1 MIHFGRTFF
10 AALVYATLFALLG
23 ACGDSGTDKELDSPY
38 TEKRTLSG
46 FVQKGPF
53 SKGSKISIQELDAV
67 TLLPV
72 GEKIEGTVLND
83 EGTYSLEFS
92 EFESPYALL
101 TAVGTYRDELT
112 GEDSKAMVTLNAL
125 VDLTARKSAN
135 VNLLTHL
142 EYLRVL
148 YLVREEGL
156 TVAEA
161 KMQAEREVF
170 RAFGISDDFA
180 LAEDLN
186 IYSNGDGNAALL
198 AISVIMLGGLE
209 KDGGS
214 GLPFGLATKNDD
226 GEENSKLA
234 ERITDFAEDL
244 EKDGLWKNGRTAAN
258 MADWAVEQGLNGKFD
273 SFRTQVVSYIDSF
286 WWKIYGFDACD
297 STLDGAAWLND
308 NPYSANRDIY
318 FICKN
323 GKWIPERR
331 GDDSKDTTEVK
342 DTTQVRD
349 TTGVTDTTAV
359 ADTSTVDTSGVT
371 DTTIVDTLSDL
382 EKDTWGYK
390 CTAFGQIVHGV
401 VDTNNVYF
409 CDGKAWKS
417 FEGNESVNYYKW
429 VDVRDGRIYR
439 YVKIGTQI
447 GTQMWLAEN
456 LNYGGD
462 SAYTW
467 AQAKDACPAGWHLST
482 REEWEKMFSNIND
495 PSASAL
501 DAYGFATIPSGQ
513 PKVAYWTDSFDKDTQ
528 GKHPYSVEF
537 TRTSTSLTKLNAAT
551 SRLPVRCVK
560 DYDIYTACNAD
571 NLYSTSI
578 YDYVVIY
585 LVCRENGW
593 DHMSIDDYNEYKWT
607 VGVEGKTMWDG
618 TNPRKCYVYE
628 GGAWNERDSSNCKFS
643 FGACTA
649 AHDGEIAT
657 MTSGATYICE
667 NLVWKRLSHEEVDL
681 MELEGE
687 TAEEGTVRSL
697 DCIFDH
703 YYVFQDGKWREGTRM
718 DSIMVSLG
726 GTACLVEGDTSAVK
740 FNNEYYVCKKQTW
753 GTVSRSWQLAPQ
765 IYNDTYED
773 RDECSATGRYGDGS
787 FHDEH
792 NGAAGRVYV
801 CEDGGFRLPTER
813 EMRMNLGCTSYIYG
827 KKIVVNNT
835 HFVCS
840 EDGWKIDSTAWEYGS
855 FMDTRDGRVYKTID
869 IWGQTWM
876 AENLDYRDSVAKPEL
891 EGNRWCYGNEAEQC
905 DAYGSFYSCELSSQV
920 CPAGWHLPSISDWF
934 ELYNFIV
941 LMGGDPQS
949 GLRAKDG
956 WSDNTGHS
964 RNGTDA
970 LGLSA
975 LPGGIMYGE
984 NSYGSA
990 TQEAWF
996 WYAQDCSLNEYE
1008 AFYLSSEGANFV
1020 SSSVS
1025 GGKITEAY
1033 SIRCIKDPE

>member
-38 TEKRTLSG
+38 TEKRTLAG

-112 GEDSKAMVTLNAL
+112 GEKSKAPVTLYAL
-125 VDLTARKSAN
+125 VDLSDRKSAN

-148 YLVREEGL
+148 YLVKEEG
-156 TVAEA
+156 TAVAEA
-161 KMQAEREVF
+161 KKQAEREVLA
-170 RAFGISDDFA
+170 AFAIEGDFE

-273 SFRTQVVSYIDSF
+273 SFRTQVVSYIESF

-308 NPYSANRDIY
+308 NPYSANRGIY

-323 GKWIPERR
+323 GKWIPERTVEY
-331 GDDSKDTTEVK
+331 GKDTTDVA
-342 DTTQVRD
+342 
-349 TTGVTDTTAV
+349 DTTAV
-359 ADTSTVDTSGVT
+359 NDTTSIADTNSVA
-371 DTTIVDTLSDL
+371 DTTFVDTLSDF
-382 EKDTWGYK
+382 EKDIGGQR
-390 CTAFGQIVHGV
+390 CTYFGRIIHGV
-401 VDTNNVYF
+401 VDTNNAYF
-409 CDGKAWKS
+409 CDGVKWKL
-417 FEGNESVNYYKW
+417 FDGDENAQYYKL
-429 VDVRDGRIYR
+429 VDSRDGRIYR
-439 YVKIGTQI
+439 YVRIDIQYW
-447 GTQMWLAEN
+447 MAEN
-456 LNYGGD
+456 LNYGD
-462 SAYTW
+462 TAYSW
-467 AQAKDACPAGWHLST
+467 NEAKTACPAGWHLPSK
-482 REEWEKMFSNIND
+482 EEWDYLFRSIGSTSQSELDKRGFAARPAGLLGVSYWTSSYDKDSQGRYPYDIFFSNTGTGLSKLHD
-495 PSASAL
+495 
-501 DAYGFATIPSGQ
+501 
-513 PKVAYWTDSFDKDTQ
+513 
-528 GKHPYSVEF
+528 
-537 TRTSTSLTKLNAAT
+537 STS
-551 SRLPVRCVK
+551 RFPVRCVQ
-560 DYDIYTACNAD
+560 DYETLSACD
-571 NLYSTSI
+571 EENLHRVARYNNMVYYVCEEDGWHMMN
-578 YDYVVIY
+578 YD
-585 LVCRENGW
+585 E
-593 DHMSIDDYNEYKWT
+593 YNEFKWT
-607 VGVEGKTMWDG
+607 GAEEGKTLWDG
-618 TNPRKCYVYE
+618 SDPRICYVFDN
-628 GGAWNERDSSNCKFS
+628 GAWYERDSSNCKL
-643 FGACTA
+643 GLGGCTA
-649 AHDGEIAT
+649 ARQGELSKSSKSVWYTCDNGTWVGT
-657 MTSGATYICE
+657 MDST
-667 NLVWKRLSHEEVDL
+667 VDQIML
-681 MELEGE
+681 G
-687 TAEEGTVRSL
+687 TDYDEGTVVKCPSNGRY
-697 DCIFDH
+697 C
-703 YYVFQDGKWREGTRM
+703 VFQDGHWREGTKM
-718 DSIMVSLG
+718 DSILYSLG
-726 GTACLVEGDTSAVK
+726 GTPCMVEGDTSKVK
-740 FNNEYYVCKKQTW
+740 YEGEYYVCRY
-753 GTVSRSWQLAPQ
+753 VSWRAVHMQWETAPL

-773 RDECSATGRYGDGS
+773 RDECSATGLYGDGS
-787 FHDEH
+787 FHNKHD
-792 NGAAGRVYV
+792 NATGRIYV

-813 EMRMNLGCTSYIYG
+813 EMSLNLGCTSYIYG
-827 KKIVVNNT
+827 KKITVNNT

-956 WSDNTGHS
+956 WLDYSDNVN
-964 RNGTDA
+964 NGTDV
-970 LGLSA
+970 LGFTA

-1008 AFYLSSEGANFV
+1008 AFYLSSEEVNFV
-1020 SSSVS
+1020 TSSVS
-1025 GGKITEAY
+1025 GGKITDAY
-1033 SIRCIKDPE
+1033 SIRCIKD

>member
-38 TEKRTLSG
+38 TEKRTLAG

-53 SKGSKISIQELDAV
+53 SKGSKISIQELEAT

-72 GEKIEGTVLND
+72 GDVTEGGVLND

-112 GEDSKAMVTLNAL
+112 GEKSKATVTLNAL

-170 RAFGISDDFA
+170 RAFGISGDFA

-308 NPYSANRDIY
+308 NPYSANRGVY

-323 GKWIPERR
+323 GKWIPERTVED
-331 GDDSKDTTEVK
+331 GKDTTDVK
-342 DTTQVRD
+342 DSTQVRD
-349 TTGVTDTTAV
+349 TTDV
-359 ADTSTVDTSGVT
+359 ADTTVVN
-371 DTTIVDTLSDL
+371 DTTSIADTNSVADTTFVDTLSDF
-382 EKDTWGYK
+382 EKDIGGQR
-390 CTAFGQIVHGV
+390 CTYFGRIIHGV
-401 VDTNNVYF
+401 VDTNNAYF
-409 CDGKAWKS
+409 CDGVKWKL
-417 FEGNESVNYYKW
+417 FDGDENAQYYKL
-429 VDVRDGRIYR
+429 VDSRDGRIYR
-439 YVKIGTQI
+439 YVRIDIQYW
-447 GTQMWLAEN
+447 MAEN
-456 LNYGGD
+456 LNYGD
-462 SAYTW
+462 TAYSW
-467 AQAKDACPAGWHLST
+467 NEAKTACPAGWHLPSK
-482 REEWEKMFSNIND
+482 EEWDYLFRSIGSTSQSELDKRGFAARPAGLLGVSYWTSSYDKDSQGRYPYDIFFSNTGTGLSKLHD
-495 PSASAL
+495 
-501 DAYGFATIPSGQ
+501 
-513 PKVAYWTDSFDKDTQ
+513 
-528 GKHPYSVEF
+528 
-537 TRTSTSLTKLNAAT
+537 STS
-551 SRLPVRCVK
+551 RFPVRCVQ
-560 DYDIYTACNAD
+560 DYETLSACD
-571 NLYSTSI
+571 EKNLHGVARYNNMVYYVCEEDGWHMMN
-578 YDYVVIY
+578 YD
-585 LVCRENGW
+585 E
-593 DHMSIDDYNEYKWT
+593 YNEFKWT
-607 VGVEGKTMWDG
+607 GAVEGKTLWDG
-618 TNPRKCYVYE
+618 SDPRICYVFDN
-628 GGAWNERDSSNCKFS
+628 GAWYERDSSNCKL
-643 FGACTA
+643 GLGGCTA
-649 AHDGEIAT
+649 ARQGELLKSSKSVWYTCDNGTWVAT
-657 MTSGATYICE
+657 SDS
-667 NLVWKRLSHEEVDL
+667 VVDQVML
-681 MELEGE
+681 G
-687 TAEEGTVRSL
+687 TDYDEGTVVECPSNGRY
-697 DCIFDH
+697 C
-703 YYVFQDGKWREGTRM
+703 VFQDGHWREGTKM

-726 GTACLVEGDTSAVK
+726 GTACLVEGDTSTVK
-740 FNNEYYVCKKQTW
+740 YNDEYYVCKKQTW

-773 RDECSATGRYGDGS
+773 RDECSATGLYGDGS
-787 FHDEH
+787 FHNKHD
-792 NGAAGRVYV
+792 NATGRIYV

-813 EMRMNLGCTSYIYG
+813 EMRLNLGCTSYIYG
-827 KKIVVNNT
+827 KKITVNNT
-835 HFVCS
+835 HFVCG

-855 FMDTRDGRVYKTID
+855 FTDARDGRVYKTID

-905 DAYGSFYSCELSSQV
+905 NTYGSFYSCELSSQV

-956 WSDNTGHS
+956 WLDYSDNVN
-964 RNGTDA
+964 NGTDV
-970 LGLSA
+970 LGFTA

-1008 AFYLSSEGANFV
+1008 AFYLSSEEVNFV
-1020 SSSVS
+1020 TSSVS
-1025 GGKITEAY
+1025 GGVVTDAY
-1033 SIRCIKDPE
+1033 SIRCIKD

>member
-53 SKGSKISIQELDAV
+53 TKGSKISIQELEAT

-72 GEKIEGTVLND
+72 GDVTEGGVLND

-92 EFESPYALL
+92 EFESPYALF

-112 GEDSKAMVTLNAL
+112 GEKSKATVTLNAL

-170 RAFGISDDFA
+170 RAFGISGDFA

-186 IYSNGDGNAALL
+186 IYSNGDENAALL

-244 EKDGLWKNGRTAAN
+244 EKDGLWKNGHTAAN

-273 SFRTQVVSYIDSF
+273 SFRTQVVSYIESF

-308 NPYSANRDIY
+308 NPYSANRGVY

-323 GKWIPERR
+323 GKWIPERTVED
-331 GDDSKDTTEVK
+331 GKDTTEVK

-349 TTGVTDTTAV
+349 TTDVTNTTAV

-409 CDGKAWKS
+409 CDGVKWKL
-417 FEGNESVNYYKW
+417 FDGDENAQYYKL
-429 VDVRDGRIYR
+429 VDSRDGRIYR
-439 YVKIGTQI
+439 YVRIDIQYW
-447 GTQMWLAEN
+447 MAEN
-456 LNYGGD
+456 LNYGD
-462 SAYTW
+462 TAYSW
-467 AQAKDACPAGWHLST
+467 NEAKTACPAGWHLPSK
-482 REEWEKMFSNIND
+482 EEWDYLFRSIGSTSQSELDKRGFAARPAGLLGVSYWTSSYDKDSQGRYPYDIFFSNTGTGLSKLHD
-495 PSASAL
+495 
-501 DAYGFATIPSGQ
+501 
-513 PKVAYWTDSFDKDTQ
+513 
-528 GKHPYSVEF
+528 
-537 TRTSTSLTKLNAAT
+537 STS
-551 SRLPVRCVK
+551 RFPVRCVQ
-560 DYDIYTACNAD
+560 DYETLSACD
-571 NLYSTSI
+571 EENLHRVARYNNMVYYVCEEDGWHMMN
-578 YDYVVIY
+578 YD
-585 LVCRENGW
+585 E
-593 DHMSIDDYNEYKWT
+593 YNEFKWT
-607 VGVEGKTMWDG
+607 GAVEGKTLWDG
-618 TNPRKCYVYE
+618 SDPRICYVFDN
-628 GGAWNERDSSNCKFS
+628 GAWYERDSSNCKL
-643 FGACTA
+643 GLGGCTA
-649 AHDGEIAT
+649 ARQ
-657 MTSGATYICE
+657 GAVEKSSNNDMWYMCD
-667 NLVWKRLSHEEVDL
+667 NFVWKNVEDETADSILLGTDYE
-681 MELEGE
+681 EGE
-687 TAEEGTVRSL
+687 VLRCPATRRY
-697 DCIFDH
+697 C
-703 YYVFQDGKWREGTRM
+703 VFQDGKWREGTRM

-740 FNNEYYVCKKQTW
+740 YNDEYYVCKKQTW
-753 GTVSRSWQLAPQ
+753 GTVFRSWQLAPQ
-765 IYNDTYED
+765 IYNDTYDD
-773 RDECSATGRYGDGS
+773 RDECNATGLYGDGS

-801 CEDGGFRLPTER
+801 CENGGFRLPTER
-813 EMRMNLGCTSYIYG
+813 EMRLNLGCTSYIYG
-827 KKIVVNNT
+827 KRITVNNT
-835 HFVCS
+835 HFVCG

-855 FMDTRDGRVYKTID
+855 FTDARDGRVYKTID

-905 DAYGSFYSCELSSQV
+905 DTYGSFYSCELSSQV

-941 LMGGDPQS
+941 LMGGDPQN

-956 WSDNTGHS
+956 WLDYSDNVN
-964 RNGTDA
+964 NGTDV
-970 LGLSA
+970 LGFTA
-975 LPGGIMYGE
+975 IPGGIMYGE

-996 WYAQDCSLNEYE
+996 WYVQDCSLNEYE
-1008 AFYLSSEGANFV
+1008 AFYLSSEEVNFV
-1020 SSSVS
+1020 TSSVS
-1025 GGKITEAY
+1025 NGKITEAY
-1033 SIRCIKDPE
+1033 SIRCIKD

>member
-1025 GGKITEAY
+1025 GGKITDAY
-1033 SIRCIKDPE
+1033 SVRCIKDP

>member
-112 GEDSKAMVTLNAL
+112 GEKTKATVTLNAL

-170 RAFGISDDFA
+170 AAFAISGDFA

-186 IYSNGDGNAALL
+186 IYSNGDGDAALL

-308 NPYSANRDIY
+308 NPYSANRGVY

-323 GKWIPERR
+323 GKWIPERTVEY
-331 GDDSKDTTEVK
+331 GKDTTDVA
-342 DTTQVRD
+342 
-349 TTGVTDTTAV
+349 DTTAVNDTTSIADTNSV

-371 DTTIVDTLSDL
+371 DTTVV
-382 EKDTWGYK
+382 KDTTENKDTVSFDYGK
-390 CTAFGQIVHGV
+390 L
-401 VDTNNVYF
+401 VD
-409 CDGKAWKS
+409 A
-417 FEGNESVNYYKW
+417 
-429 VDVRDGRIYR
+429 RDGQAYHTI
-439 YVKIGTQI
+439 KIGIQNW
-447 GTQMWLAEN
+447 MADD
-456 LNYGGD
+456 LNYGESSEYYWD
-462 SAYTW
+462 D
-467 AQAKDACPAGWHLST
+467 AKEACPAGWHLPSM
-482 REEWEKMFSNIND
+482 EEWNELFRSVGGLEASDFERFGMTLIPPGQLKTHFWTSSFYYNSIEEKLSYYMIFQKTGVSM
-495 PSASAL
+495 A
-501 DAYGFATIPSGQ
+501 
-513 PKVAYWTDSFDKDTQ
+513 
-528 GKHPYSVEF
+528 
-537 TRTSTSLTKLNAAT
+537 RTLGSTMHLS
-551 SRLPVRCVK
+551 VRCVQ
-560 DYDIYTACNAD
+560 DARMSMPCNDAAMNTAVHYNDIAV
-571 NLYSTSI
+571 
-578 YDYVVIY
+578 YV
-585 LVCRENGW
+585 CQNGNW
-593 DHMSIDDYNEYKWT
+593 IPMSNDEYEDFSWT
-607 VGVEGKTMWDG
+607 VGEESQVKWRE
-618 TNPRKCYVYE
+618 NAIPRQCFVYE
-628 GGAWNERDSSNCKFS
+628 SGAWHERDSSNCLLGFR
-643 FGACTA
+643 GCTA
-649 AHDGEIAT
+649 ARQGVVERSSNND
-657 MTSGATYICE
+657 MWYMCD
-667 NLVWKRLSHEEVDL
+667 NFVWKNVEDETADSILLGTDYE
-681 MELEGE
+681 EGE
-687 TAEEGTVRSL
+687 VLRCPATRRY
-697 DCIFDH
+697 C
-703 YYVFQDGKWREGTRM
+703 VFQDGHWREGTKM
-718 DSIMVSLG
+718 DSVLYALG
-726 GTACLVEGDTSAVK
+726 GTPCMVEGDTSKVK
-740 FNNEYYVCKKQTW
+740 YEGEYYVCRY
-753 GTVSRSWQLAPQ
+753 VSWRAVHMQWETAPL

-773 RDECSATGRYGDGS
+773 RDECSATGLYGDGS
-787 FHDEH
+787 FHNKHD
-792 NGAAGRVYV
+792 NATGRIYV
-801 CEDGGFRLPTER
+801 CENGGFRLPTER
-813 EMRMNLGCTSYIYG
+813 EMSLNLGCTSYIYG
-827 KKIVVNNT
+827 KKITVNNT
-835 HFVCS
+835 HFVCG

-956 WSDNTGHS
+956 WLDYSDNVN
-964 RNGTDA
+964 NGTDV
-970 LGLSA
+970 LGFTA

-1008 AFYLSSEGANFV
+1008 ALYLSSEETNFV

-1025 GGKITEAY
+1025 GGKITDAY
-1033 SIRCIKDPE
+1033 NVRCIKD

>member
-38 TEKRTLSG
+38 TEKRTLAG

-53 SKGSKISIQELDAV
+53 SKGSKISIQELEAT

-72 GEKIEGTVLND
+72 GNVSEGGVLND

-92 EFESPYALL
+92 EFESPFALL

-112 GEDSKAMVTLNAL
+112 GEKSKATVTLNAL

-161 KMQAEREVF
+161 KMQAEREVL
-170 RAFGISDDFA
+170 RTFGISDDFA

-186 IYSNGDGNAALL
+186 IYSDGDGDAALF

-273 SFRTQVVSYIDSF
+273 TFRTQVVSYIDSF

-308 NPYSANRDIY
+308 NPYSANRGVY

-323 GKWIPERR
+323 GKWIPERTVEY
-331 GDDSKDTTEVK
+331 GKDTTDVA
-342 DTTQVRD
+342 
-349 TTGVTDTTAV
+349 DTTAVNDTTSIADTNSV

-371 DTTIVDTLSDL
+371 DTTVV
-382 EKDTWGYK
+382 KDTTENKDTVSFDYGK
-390 CTAFGQIVHGV
+390 L
-401 VDTNNVYF
+401 VD
-409 CDGKAWKS
+409 A
-417 FEGNESVNYYKW
+417 
-429 VDVRDGRIYR
+429 RDGQAYHTI
-439 YVKIGTQI
+439 KIGIQNW
-447 GTQMWLAEN
+447 MADD
-456 LNYGGD
+456 LNYGESSEYYWD
-462 SAYTW
+462 D
-467 AQAKDACPAGWHLST
+467 AKEACPAGWHLPSM
-482 REEWEKMFSNIND
+482 EEWNELFRSVGGLEASDFERFGMTLIPPGQLKTHFWTSSFYYNSIEEKLSYYMIFQKTGVSM
-495 PSASAL
+495 A
-501 DAYGFATIPSGQ
+501 
-513 PKVAYWTDSFDKDTQ
+513 
-528 GKHPYSVEF
+528 
-537 TRTSTSLTKLNAAT
+537 RTLGSTMHLS
-551 SRLPVRCVK
+551 VRCVQ
-560 DYDIYTACNAD
+560 DAPMSMPCNDATMNTAVHYNDIAV
-571 NLYSTSI
+571 
-578 YDYVVIY
+578 YV
-585 LVCRENGW
+585 CQNGNW
-593 DHMSIDDYNEYKWT
+593 IPMSNDEYEDFSWT
-607 VGVEGKTMWDG
+607 VGEESQVKWRE
-618 TNPRKCYVYE
+618 NAIPRQCFVYE
-628 GGAWNERDSSNCKFS
+628 SGAWHERDSSNCLLGFR
-643 FGACTA
+643 GCTA
-649 AHDGEIAT
+649 ARQ
-657 MTSGATYICE
+657 GAVEKSSNNDMWYMCD
-667 NLVWKRLSHEEVDL
+667 NFVWKNVEDETADSILLGTDYE
-681 MELEGE
+681 EGE
-687 TAEEGTVRSL
+687 VLRCPATRRY
-697 DCIFDH
+697 C
-703 YYVFQDGKWREGTRM
+703 VFQDGKWREGTRM

-740 FNNEYYVCKKQTW
+740 YNDEYYVCKKQTW

-765 IYNDTYED
+765 IYNDTYDD
-773 RDECSATGRYGDGS
+773 RDECSATGLYGDGS

-801 CEDGGFRLPTER
+801 CENGGFRLPTER
-813 EMRMNLGCTSYIYG
+813 EMSLNLGCTSYIYG
-827 KKIVVNNT
+827 KKITVNNT

-956 WSDNTGHS
+956 WLDYSDNVN
-964 RNGTDA
+964 NGTDV
-970 LGLSA
+970 LGFTA

-1008 AFYLSSEGANFV
+1008 ALYLSSEETNFV

-1025 GGKITEAY
+1025 GGKITDAY
-1033 SIRCIKDPE
+1033 SVRCIKDAE